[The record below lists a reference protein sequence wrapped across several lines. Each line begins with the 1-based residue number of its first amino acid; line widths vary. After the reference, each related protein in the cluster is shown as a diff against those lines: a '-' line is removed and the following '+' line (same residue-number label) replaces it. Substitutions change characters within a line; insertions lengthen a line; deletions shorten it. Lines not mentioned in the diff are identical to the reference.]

1 MELPTSEIENEDNL
15 GLNAKSSDNSKTI
28 DKGGSTNINMN
39 KMWNNNEIIQKNI
52 ILISL
57 FLII

>member
-28 DKGGSTNINMN
+28 DKGGSTNVNMN
-39 KMWNNNEIIQKNI
+39 KMWDNNKIIPKNI

-57 FLII
+57 F

>member
-28 DKGGSTNINMN
+28 DKGGSTNININ
-39 KMWNNNEIIQKNI
+39 KMWTNNKLYRKTLYNI
-52 ILISL
+52 FILI
-57 FLII
+57 F